1 MIDFDKNKCNS
12 IKSIAVR
19 GNTTIDVTARLMKGK
34 MLMFAKMSLKS
45 FVYDLT
51 NVFCFLME
59 EVRKLYNQHDIIKCH
74 INLNLTDTNSFSMLF
89 NFISKKEF
97 NIKDSDLRK
106 LIFKILKHSKIAE
119 GLNVSNKFREQLK
132 MLNEKVKKH
141 GAVQCKRL
149 YNCCKGY
156 FEKF

>member
-19 GNTTIDVTARLMKGK
+19 GNTTIDETARLIKVK
-34 MLMFAKMSLKS
+34 MLMFAKMFLKS

-51 NVFCFLME
+51 DVFCFLME

-74 INLNLTDTNSFSMLF
+74 INLNLTDTNSCSMLF

-119 GLNVSNKFREQLK
+119 RLNVLNKFWEQLK

-141 GAVQCKRL
+141 GAVQI
-149 YNCCKGY
+149 
-156 FEKF
+156 

>member
-19 GNTTIDVTARLMKGK
+19 GNTTIDETARLIKVK

-51 NVFCFLME
+51 DVFCFLME

-74 INLNLTDTNSFSMLF
+74 INLNLTDTNSCSMLF

-119 GLNVSNKFREQLK
+119 RLNVLNKFWEQLK

-141 GAVQCKRL
+141 GAVQI
-149 YNCCKGY
+149 
-156 FEKF
+156 